1 MSAADVPDRPP
12 ADPPPLLLEHDFG
25 EERLIIQGDD
35 EGRVSG
41 QAFADARYGDLIVD
55 AVLSLEQ
62 GSDHDGYGL
71 FVRQATAD
79 RYAAFIASPTGAAS
93 IMLLDDA
100 PLQVAGGEI
109 PESFPFNRGLGARNR
124 FSIVACG
131 PMLVAFVNGVALTA
145 ANVDERYAEGF
156 AGALLVP
163 GGAGGPGIERS
174 AAVDW
179 VQIRAPLVT

>member
-1 MSAADVPDRPP
+1 MSAAPVPDRPP

-25 EERLIIQGDD
+25 EERLMLNGDP

-41 QAFADARYGDLIVD
+41 QAFADERYADVTVD

-62 GSDHDGYGL
+62 GGDHDGYGL

-79 RYAAFIASPTGAAS
+79 RYAAFIVSPLGAAS

-109 PESFPFNRGLGARNR
+109 PPSVAFNRGLGARNR
-124 FSIVACG
+124 LSIVACG
-131 PMLVAFVNGVALTA
+131 PMLVAYVNGVALTA
-145 ANVDERYAEGF
+145 ASLDDRYAEGF

-163 GGAGGPGIERS
+163 GGAGGAGVERK

-179 VQIRAPLVT
+179 VQLRAPLA

>member
-1 MSAADVPDRPP
+1 MTGVGVPDRPP

-25 EERLIIQGDD
+25 EERLVIKGDP

-79 RYAAFIASPTGAAS
+79 RYVAFIASPGGAAS
-93 IMLLDDA
+93 ILLLDDA

-109 PESFPFNRGLGARNR
+109 PASVPFNRGLGARNR
-124 FSIVACG
+124 FSVVACG

-145 ANVDERYAEGF
+145 ASIDDRYAEGF
-156 AGALLVP
+156 AGAVLVP
-163 GGAGGPGIERS
+163 GSPGGDRS

-179 VQIRAPLVT
+179 VQIRSPLA

>member
-1 MSAADVPDRPP
+1 MSAVPVPDRPP

-25 EERLIIQGDD
+25 EERLIIHGDA

-41 QAFADARYGDLIVD
+41 QAFANERYGDLTVD

-62 GSDHDGYGL
+62 GGDHDGYGL
-71 FVRQATAD
+71 FVRQATDD
-79 RYAAFIASPTGAAS
+79 RYAAFIVSPLGAAS

-109 PESFPFNRGLGARNR
+109 PADVPFNRGLGARNR
-124 FSIVACG
+124 LSIVACG

-145 ANVDERYAEGF
+145 ANLDDRYAEGF

-163 GGAGGPGIERS
+163 GGVGGPGTERT

-179 VQIRAPLVT
+179 VQLRAPLA

>member
-1 MSAADVPDRPP
+1 MSAAEVPDRPP

-25 EERLIIQGDD
+25 EERLTIEGDA

-79 RYAAFIASPTGAAS
+79 RYAAFVVSPLGAAS
-93 IMLLDDA
+93 ILLLDDA
-100 PLQVAGGEI
+100 PLQLAGGQI
-109 PESFPFNRGLGARNR
+109 PASVPFDRGLGARNR
-124 FSIVACG
+124 LTVLAAGNI
-131 PMLVAFVNGVALTA
+131 LTAFVNGVALAGAT
-145 ANVDERYAEGF
+145 VDDRYAEGF
-156 AGALLVP
+156 AGAVLVP
-163 GGAGGPGIERS
+163 GGPGVERA
-174 AAVDW
+174 AAVNW
-179 VQIRAPLVT
+179 VQIRAPLA